1 MYCPHCGAKNDSSNR
16 FCVNCGS
23 ELSPQGGSVAAKRT
37 RKERIAQLIGT
48 HPRAR
53 LVTAATVIAIAVA
66 VIAFLSLDPDE
77 ETTASSAYLEQLD
90 QACVTEK
97 ERIIALEQQTLAGE
111 TPNLQA
117 FASVLVASLAE
128 WRANLRDAPPSPGS
142 AAAVASLEAALVE
155 TLISSGRLARAIRG
169 EDAAEAISGR
179 AAEVDK
185 ATTRVDQVI
194 EDLGL
199 SDCANLQVSPAEIQ
213 P

>member
-1 MYCPHCGAKNDSSNR
+1 MYCPRCGTENDDSNR

-23 ELSPQGGSVAAKRT
+23 ELSHQGGSPAAKRT
-37 RKERIAQLIGT
+37 PKERIAQLIGT
-48 HPRAR
+48 SPRAR
-53 LVTAATVIAIAVA
+53 LVTAATAIAIAVA
-66 VIAFLSLDPDE
+66 VIAFLSLDSDE
-77 ETTASSAYLEQLD
+77 EATGSSAYLEQLD
-90 QACVTEK
+90 RACVTEK

-128 WRANLRDAPPSPGS
+128 WRANLRDAPPPPGD
-142 AAAVASLEAALVE
+142 AAAVESLEAALIE
-155 TLISSGRLARAIRG
+155 TLVSSGKLARAIRG
-169 EDAAEAISGR
+169 EDSADAISGR
-179 AAEVDK
+179 AAEVDE

-199 SDCANLQVSPAEIQ
+199 SECANLQVSPAAIQ